1 MTTLAPSEAA
11 HTPAHE
17 CGVCF
22 QCDEHDAMLAWDNMP
37 SIKLTS
43 RTGDYMTI
51 KSDNPSE
58 LANAVAIWDEEEP
71 REIGEKDG
79 ETEDV
84 ADKVIGE
91 VDGKTAKGLERA
103 LGLIDLDVRYN
114 IRSHAIEFKHTHRN
128 AYRKGWREMSDRDA
142 AKVREVIEERV
153 TYTNSRDE
161 AKPLAFGRD
170 KWQDCI
176 NAILW
181 GNEIDPFKEYL
192 DGLDKWDGVE
202 RLDSWLSLV
211 FTVSPDSADLAAWA
225 SRYCFL
231 GGVWRTMKPGVKLD
245 EMPVLVGP
253 PGVGK
258 STVLRHLIPAD
269 MGSLF
274 SDALRFSA
282 DDKVRAEA
290 LQGRLICEA
299 AEMSGATRAD
309 IDSMKAFL
317 SRTDD
322 NSIRLAYRRNPES
335 MPRRCI
341 IVGTADHA
349 HALPNT
355 QNLRRFVPVVITGG
369 NPAAAVKFLDTHRAQ
384 LWAEALAM
392 YGRGV
397 TAWLPHEL
405 QDAQAIATET
415 ARSRNVALEETI
427 DSFLGK
433 NNDAPFASIEF
444 LYSIG
449 LADSMKGAKV
459 DHAKERAAYGYLRTL
474 GYDNPAKRVNGKLVR
489 KWEKT

>member
-1 MTTLAPSEAA
+1 
-11 HTPAHE
+11 
-17 CGVCF
+17 
-22 QCDEHDAMLAWDNMP
+22 
-37 SIKLTS
+37 
-43 RTGDYMTI
+43 MTI
-51 KSDNPSE
+51 YADSPAEIAHHKRQ
-58 LANAVAIWDEEEP
+58 WDEEEP
-71 REIGEKDG
+71 RVIGEQDG
-79 ETEDV
+79 ETGDV
-84 ADKVIGE
+84 VDKVMGGVE
-91 VDGKTAKGLERA
+91 GKTAKGLAHA
-103 LGLIDLDVRYN
+103 LGLVHVAVRYN

-128 AYRKGWREMSDRDA
+128 AVHKAWREASDRDV
-142 AKVREVIEERV
+142 AKIRETIEERV
-153 TYTNSRDE
+153 TYTTTRDE
-161 AKPLAFGRD
+161 EKPLVFGRD
-170 KWQDCI
+170 KWTDCL

-181 GNEIDPFKEYL
+181 GHEVDPFREYL
-192 DGLDKWDGVE
+192 SALPSWDGVE

-211 FTVSPDSADLAAWA
+211 FTVAPDSADLAAWA

-231 GGVWRTMKPGVKLD
+231 GGVWRTMKPGTKLD

-269 MGSLF
+269 MGNLF

-290 LQGRLICEA
+290 LQGRLIVEA

-355 QNLRRFVPVVITGG
+355 ANLRRFVPVVITAG
-369 NPAAAVKFLDTHRAQ
+369 NPGAAVKFLDTNRSQ

-392 YGRGV
+392 YTKGV
-397 TAWLPHEL
+397 QAWLPHEL
-405 QDAQAIATET
+405 QEAQAVATED
-415 ARSRNVALEETI
+415 ARSRDISLEETI
-427 DSFLGK
+427 DVFISKQG
-433 NNDAPFASIEF
+433 DAPFRANEF
-444 LYSIG
+444 LFNIG
-449 LADSMKGAKV
+449 VSDNLKGSKV
-459 DHAKERAAYGYLRTL
+459 DRVAERAAFSYLRIC
-474 GYDNPAKRVNGKLVR
+474 GYDNPVKRVDGKAVR
-489 KWEKT
+489 IWEKI